1 MSGTKNSGRRS
12 KSTQAH
18 VLQGTF
24 RKDRHGD
31 GETPEPPIGRPKPPK
46 QLNAEARA
54 EWDRMV
60 ERLDTT
66 RTLSIVDDGAL
77 YQYAKLFAETEATE
91 ADQKENRRLAG
102 LLKRKMTAR
111 LDGAR
116 LIEAIKAVVGLRQ
129 MINKGTR
136 DLRQQRMA
144 LRQYLVEF
152 GMTPSARSRV
162 KLPGKRQPVD
172 PVKERFFGGSHSG
185 TKT

>member
-1 MSGTKNSGRRS
+1 
-12 KSTQAH
+12 
-18 VLQGTF
+18 VLLGTF
-24 RKDRHGD
+24 RKYRQGD
-31 GETPEPPIGRPKPPK
+31 GETPEPPVGRPKPPK
-46 QLNAEARA
+46 RLSLEASA

-66 RTLSIVDDGAL
+66 RTLSVVDDGAL

-91 ADQKENRRLAG
+91 IDQRENRRLAAT
-102 LLKRKMTAR
+102 LKRKMTSR
-111 LDGAR
+111 LDGTQ
-116 LIEAIKAVVGLRQ
+116 LIDAIKALVVLRQ

-172 PVKERFFGGSHSG
+172 PVKERFFGGSHNS
-185 TKT
+185 TRA